1 MFRVYVCMAM
11 MGGGSWA
18 IWNCIDDGTTTTIK
32 KLVIRIRYIAQH
44 RKLVLHATR
53 QTLLG
58 LG

>member
-1 MFRVYVCMAM
+1 MAM

-18 IWNCIDDGTTTTIK
+18 IWNCVDDGTTTTIK